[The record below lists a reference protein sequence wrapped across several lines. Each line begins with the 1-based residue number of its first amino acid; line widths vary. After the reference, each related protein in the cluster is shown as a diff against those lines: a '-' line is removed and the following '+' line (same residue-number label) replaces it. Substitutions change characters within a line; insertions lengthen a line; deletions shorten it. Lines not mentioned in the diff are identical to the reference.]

1 MFVETENAVYES
13 RFNHAQIEITG
24 FCNMHCAH
32 CRASMEKPIYMPLT
46 RIAQIFAFVDRNRS
60 DTFNL
65 TISGGEPF
73 THPQLVDICRM
84 AVDHGYKEIVITTNG
99 SLVTDRVLAEMNA
112 FSNGAITIQFSLD
125 STDSLTHDSFR
136 GFPGAYTRAVAA
148 MQRVAAYP
156 NLHASVRM
164 TVRRETFSQ
173 MEEMVRLAVR
183 AGCIRIGI
191 GNIIPAGEGAKAEFI
206 LTPQEKRTFLC
217 TLADLHRRYAGIID
231 ITTEDPLKAVIAD
244 SPWVTAEDLAMEGT
258 DGVFGGCTA
267 GIDCFNVDTEYNITP
282 CSVFRVPI
290 VNLKDVDTVE
300 ELEKAYTE
308 NEVIRQMFRRT
319 FSGQCNGCAHKRICG
334 GCRATAAFFGQGDF
348 FASDGTCW
356 VHTKGRD
363 PA

>member
-13 RFNHAQIEITG
+13 LFNHAQIEITG
-24 FCNMHCAH
+24 CCNMHCAH
-32 CRASMEKPIYMPLT
+32 CRASMEKPIHMPLDK
-46 RIAQIFAFVDRNRS
+46 IEQIFAFVDRNRS

-73 THPQLVDICRM
+73 VHPHLVEICRM
-84 AVDHGYKEIVITTNG
+84 AVAHGYKEIVITTNG
-99 SLVTDRVLAEMNA
+99 SLVTDEILARMDS
-112 FSNGAITIQFSLD
+112 FSNGAITLQFSLD
-125 STDSLTHDSFR
+125 STDPATHDAFR
-136 GFPGAYTRAVAA
+136 GYPGAYARAVAA
-148 MQRVAAYP
+148 MQRVALYP
-156 NLHASVRM
+156 HLHASVRM

-173 MEEMVRLAVR
+173 MEEMVQLAAR

-191 GNIIPAGEGAKAEFI
+191 GNIIPAGEGAKAAFI
-206 LTPQEKRTFLC
+206 LSPEEKRSFLH
-217 TLADLHRRYAGIID
+217 TLAGLHRRYAGIID

-244 SPWVTAEDLAMEGT
+244 SPWFTAEDLAMEST

-290 VNLKDVDTVE
+290 VNLNDYGTVE
-300 ELEKAYTE
+300 ELEQAYTQ

-319 FSGQCNGCAHKRICG
+319 FSGPCNECAHKRICG
-334 GCRATAAFFGQGDF
+334 GCRATAAFFGHGDF

-356 VHTKGRD
+356 VSTKGGKK
-363 PA
+363 A